1 MSTNQTNTAMKIVGY
16 CRVSTANQSTDRQIA
31 ELTDYAIKNGHQL
44 VKVFAEQISGAVKN
58 ENRPQLSAMIQYV
71 VSASDIDKVVV
82 WELSRLGR
90 NTLEVLKTIEIL
102 NESKINLHIL
112 TANMETLDSR
122 GEVNPITRL
131 ILTIM
136 AELGAM
142 ERKQIRDRMNSGYLH
157 HLAQGGQVGRKVGYR
172 KSDDAMKADYNE
184 VIKCL
189 RKGISIEKT
198 AKICDVSKSTVQR
211 VKKKF
216 LP

>member
-1 MSTNQTNTAMKIVGY
+1 MKIVGY
-16 CRVSTANQSTDRQIA
+16 CRVSTASQSTDRQLA
-31 ELTDYAIKNGHQL
+31 ELNEYATRNGYQL

-58 ENRPQLSAMIQYV
+58 ENRPQLSAMIDYV
-71 VSASDIDKVVV
+71 TSTSEVDKIVV

-90 NTLEVLKTIEIL
+90 NTLEVLKTIETL
-102 NESKINLHIL
+102 NQNKINLHIL
-112 TANMETLDSR
+112 TTNMETLDSK

-136 AELGAM
+136 SELGAM
-142 ERKQIRDRMNSGYLH
+142 ERKQIRDRMSSGYQH
-157 HLAQGGQVGRKVGYR
+157 HLAQGGKVGRKQGYR
-172 KSDDAMKADYNE
+172 KSEEAIRAEYGE

-211 VKKKF
+211 VKKVVGK
-216 LP
+216 

>member
-1 MSTNQTNTAMKIVGY
+1 MNTSKHQIVGY
-16 CRVSTANQSTDRQIA
+16 CRVSTASQSTERQVS
-31 ELTDYAIKNGHQL
+31 ELEEYAQRNNVEL
-44 VKVFAEQISGAVKN
+44 AKVFTEQISGAAKN
-58 ENRPQLSAMIQYV
+58 ENRPELTSMIQYV
-71 VSASDIDKVVV
+71 ITKPRISKVIV

-102 NESKINLHIL
+102 NKHRINLHIISS
-112 TANMETLDSR
+112 NIETLDAD
-122 GEVNPITRL
+122 GNVNPIARL

-142 ERKQIRDRMNSGYLH
+142 ERKQIRDRMNSGYVHYLKK
-157 HLAQGGQVGRKVGYR
+157 GGKVGRKNGYR
-172 KSDDAMKADYNE
+172 KSDEAMKAEYQN

-189 RKGISIEKT
+189 KKGISIEKT

-216 LP
+216 LV

>member
-1 MSTNQTNTAMKIVGY
+1 MN
-16 CRVSTANQSTDRQIA
+16 
-31 ELTDYAIKNGHQL
+31 EYATRNGHEL

-58 ENRPQLSAMIQYV
+58 ENRPQLSAMIDYV
-71 VSASDIDKVVV
+71 TSVSEIDKIVV

-90 NTLEVLKTIEIL
+90 NTLEVLKTIETL
-102 NESKINLHIL
+102 NQSKINLHVL
-112 TANMETLDSR
+112 TTNMETLDSK

-136 AELGAM
+136 SELGAM
-142 ERKQIRDRMNSGYLH
+142 ERKQIRDRMNSGYQH
-157 HLAQGGQVGRKVGYR
+157 HLAQGGSVGRKVGYR
-172 KSDDAMKADYNE
+172 KSEDAMRAEYKE

-211 VKKKF
+211 IKKMIEH
-216 LP
+216 

>member
-1 MSTNQTNTAMKIVGY
+1 MNNEKIQMVGY
-16 CRVSTANQSTDRQIA
+16 YRVSTATQSTERQVA
-31 ELTDYAIKNGHQL
+31 ELEEYAKRNN
-44 VKVFAEQISGAVKN
+44 VKLLRVFAEQISGAVKN
-58 ENRPQLSAMIQYV
+58 ENRPELSAMVNYV
-71 VSASDIDKVVV
+71 ISKPNINKVIV

-102 NESKINLHIL
+102 TKYKINLHIISS
-112 TANMETLDSR
+112 NIETLDVD
-122 GEVNPITRL
+122 GNINPIARL

-157 HLAQGGQVGRKVGYR
+157 FLKRGGKVGRKDGYK
-172 KSDDAMKADYNE
+172 KSDEKMKGEYQE

-189 RKGISIEKT
+189 KKGISIERA

-211 VKKKF
+211 VKKRF
-216 LP
+216 QI

>member
-1 MSTNQTNTAMKIVGY
+1 MNVLTNQVVGY
-16 CRVSTANQSTDRQIA
+16 CRVSTAIQNTERQVA
-31 ELTDYAIKNGHQL
+31 ELERYANRSNVEL

-58 ENRPQLSAMIQYV
+58 EERKELSSMIQYV
-71 VSASDIDKVVV
+71 ISNPNVSKVVV

-102 NESKINLHIL
+102 NKYKINLHIISS
-112 TANMETLDSR
+112 NIETLDIER
-122 GEVNPITRL
+122 NVNPTARL

-142 ERKQIRDRMNSGYLH
+142 ERKQIRDRMNSGYMHYLKI
-157 HLAQGGQVGRKVGYR
+157 GGKVGRKEGYR
-172 KSDDAMKADYNE
+172 KSDEAMKSDYQE
-184 VIKCL
+184 VLKCL
-189 RKGISIEKT
+189 KKGISIEKT

-216 LP
+216 TTL